1 MIRGSINTMQSNV
14 KYAQSNF
21 FQSLQQKL
29 NLPPDFSFGELLTGL
44 GPRHARRD
52 LLRVATILASVP
64 VGLTGIRYLMLYGN
78 KAIYDDSPSAPRGTY
93 VITPEDYYETLRRE
107 LEEKEQEEA
116 EQEKKSSSVAGH
128 TKTAISA
135 PIHRV
140 MNVLAQYPLLAVG
153 SLAIPF
159 GSTYLANEYIFK
171 PMEKGYLRA
180 TIDKDKQEYL
190 QELRRTALLSKKILN
205 DELPTEELLRLPYE
219 TRQQIAD
226 KVSRRLGVDYYSVLD
241 VDPPSKKLGSHL
253 KEGQFGLAWSLM
265 RGLYALPAL
274 AFAVGVASAVSEH
287 PLGTATKE
295 TAEAIRRWR
304 AQSYPYLTESQ
315 ITLPPP
321 EFFEEEINYGPAL
334 DVKRP
339 AEKELD
345 TDDEEKIINKYVRE
359 RLKAIK
365 ADNDSATEDGV
376 KEKRVRNTK
385 ILS

>member
-1 MIRGSINTMQSNV
+1 MTRDSRNTMRSNV
-14 KYAQSNF
+14 KSAQFDF
-21 FQSLQQKL
+21 FKKLIQKL

-64 VGLTGIRYLMLYGN
+64 VGLTGIRYLMRYGN

-93 VITPEDYYETLRRE
+93 VITPEDYYEALRRE
-107 LEEKEQEEA
+107 LKENEQINA

-128 TKTAISA
+128 AKTASSPFA
-135 PIHRV
+135 RV

-205 DELPTEELLRLPYE
+205 DELSTEELLRLPYE
-219 TRQQIAD
+219 TRQQVAD
-226 KVSRRLGVDYYSVLD
+226 KVSRRLGIDYYSVLN

-345 TDDEEKIINKYVRE
+345 TDAEEKIINKYVRE